1 MSPLLDQI
9 TAPLSDSALFAA
21 LRSIKDAL
29 PAWTTHPVALVAWW
43 ILGSVATIAFFLY
56 PFQYLRCTFKTL
68 PGPPRRS
75 AFMGHALES
84 SVGVP
89 GVKHGQ
95 WIDKYGKVVRL
106 SGLGGRPALLTADVT
121 TIGYILQHGYDFAKP
136 SFASNLLGPLL
147 GWGLLIAEGA
157 DHRRQRRVVQPVFSP
172 AHVKLM
178 MPVFL
183 NKSYVLAK
191 MWNDLIDSKGD
202 PVKAGLEATDFA
214 APNPGTAADLQ
225 AAGEDGLK
233 IDTLRFFNRLALDI
247 LGVAGMNNDFDSL
260 RKSNNRLSNSYNDII
275 AAVHSMTPLLM
286 METFFPILR
295 TLIPTKRGKLVVENV
310 KITTEESNKLV
321 QEKKKRIANEKSG
334 VLAPAEMDKDI
345 LSLLIRSNTSAE
357 VRDDQRLNDEE
368 VLAQVTTLLF
378 AGHETTSTGLGFLV
392 ERLANH
398 PEVQQ
403 KLYEEVSQFPEEMP
417 DFDQLNSLPY
427 LDKVV
432 HEVLRVDSPVM
443 ATIRVPEKDCVLPIS
458 KPIMGT
464 DGKLIESIHVKKG
477 TSIYIEIGYV
487 NNSPEVWGPDAHEF
501 NPDRHDRPPLEK
513 VPGVYGNLLSFLG
526 GARNCIGYRFAV
538 TEMKAATFVLAR
550 QFKFE
555 PLPSK
560 PPIKREWMVVQRP
573 TVETE
578 SKYGPQMPLIVRKR
592 HVDEL

>member
-1 MSPLLDQI
+1 MSPVLDQI
-9 TAPLSDSALFAA
+9 TAPLGGSAIIGA
-21 LRSIKDAL
+21 LRSVKDAL
-29 PAWTTHPVALVAWW
+29 PAWTTHPAALIAWW
-43 ILGSVATIAFFLY
+43 IVGTVATVAFFLY
-56 PFQYLRCTFKTL
+56 PYQSLVCTFKTL
-68 PGPPRRS
+68 PGPPRKS
-75 AFMGHALES
+75 AFLGNSMES
-84 SVGVP
+84 MTGEP
-89 GVKHGQ
+89 GSQHKK
-95 WIDKYGKVVRL
+95 WLDTYGKTVHL
-106 SGLGGRPALLTADVT
+106 SGLGGRSALLTADVT

-136 SFASNLLGPLL
+136 SFAGNLLGPLL

-178 MPVFL
+178 IPVFL

-202 PVKAGLEATDFA
+202 PAGD
-214 APNPGTAADLQ
+214 
-225 AAGEDGLK
+225 DGLK

-260 RKSNNRLSNSYNDII
+260 RKSNNKLSNSYNDII
-275 AAVHSMTPLLM
+275 AAVHAMTPMLM

-295 TLIPTKRGKLVVENV
+295 TLVVSDATR
-310 KITTEESNKLV
+310 KPPSLTITAYGARKLV
-321 QEKKKRIANEKSG
+321 QEKKKRIANEKEG
-334 VLAPAEMDKDI
+334 ILAPTEVDKDI
-345 LSLLIRSNTSAE
+345 LSLLIRNNSSAG
-357 VRDDQRLNDEE
+357 VRDDQRLTDDE

-403 KLYEEVSQFPEEMP
+403 KLYEEVSQFPEDMP
-417 DFDQLNSLPY
+417 DFDQLNSLSY

-432 HEVLRVDSPVM
+432 HEVLRMDSPIM
-443 ATIRVPEKDCVLPIS
+443 ATIRVPNQDCVLPVGS
-458 KPIMGT
+458 PIVGT
-464 DGKLIESIHVKKG
+464 DGKLIESLRVKKG
-477 TSIYIEIGYV
+477 TSIFIEIGYV
-487 NNSPEVWGPDAHEF
+487 NKLPEVWGPDAHEF

-513 VPGVYGNLLSFLG
+513 VPGVYGNVLSFLG

-550 QFKFE
+550 NFKFE

-573 TVETE
+573 TVENE
-578 SKYGPQMPLIVRKR
+578 SSYGPQMPLIVRKR
-592 HVDEL
+592 HVHEL